1 MLTKKQKLTK
11 NRSIPCDL
19 KVFYKGL
26 SFTLEVD
33 LSDNAA
39 DNDKKAIET
48 AKMIINQKLK

>member
-1 MLTKKQKLTK
+1 MGVST
-11 NRSIPCDL
+11 RDL

-39 DNDKKAIET
+39 NNDKKAIET